1 MEICLAGLPPG
12 RALGITNCLGARVN
26 CQTHGVCV
34 ISSNLPQSMQW
45 LLTTEMNS
53 CFCPWK
59 QSKKTQKNNS
69 RSRSEQKKKFKCT
82 KFAVQTTEMSVRK
95 GLDEGLWGGWKSLKF
110 KQQTKTH
117 MAPTLTQLTAPLTQ
131 NTVIIKLS
139 TTESRQYHSAAS

>member
-1 MEICLAGLPPG
+1 MRDFLEFASKYAMAIDHRNELLLLPLE
-12 RALGITNCLGARVN
+12 AE
-26 CQTHGVCV
+26 Q
-34 ISSNLPQSMQW
+34 
-45 LLTTEMNS
+45 
-53 CFCPWK
+53 
-59 QSKKTQKNNS
+59 KTQKNNS